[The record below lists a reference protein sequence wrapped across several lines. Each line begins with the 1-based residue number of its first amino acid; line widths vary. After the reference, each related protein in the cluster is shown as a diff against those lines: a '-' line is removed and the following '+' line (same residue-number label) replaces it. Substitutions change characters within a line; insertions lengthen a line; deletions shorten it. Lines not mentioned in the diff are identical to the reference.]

1 MFSKKRPFNFNN
13 IDDDDDSV
21 CHEVITLKTNTL
33 KRRKIN
39 EKFDVIHVDNEIS
52 SEESISS
59 DYENDNSIY
68 KIYFLIEKHLI
79 SDSID
84 ESHPD
89 YDVKENEMEELE
101 TIGLPLAKCDY
112 NDNRTTYLPL
122 YLTRKLKQHQYV
134 GVRFLWDRMIHVF

>member
-68 KIYFLIEKHLI
+68 KIYFF
-79 SDSID
+79 
-84 ESHPD
+84 
-89 YDVKENEMEELE
+89 
-101 TIGLPLAKCDY
+101 
-112 NDNRTTYLPL
+112 NRKT
-122 YLTRKLKQHQYV
+122 
-134 GVRFLWDRMIHVF
+134 FNF